1 LRLIRKLVEKLGD
14 KRARPGRRRCL
25 KSHQNLGDRAARPGK
40 IGAAARPEN
49 GYKFGKKQE
58 QSGTPK
64 GRPRRDNRGRAMIK
78 TAFAATILSAVTFAG
93 AAAQSPAEFYKG
105 KQMSIIVSTGGGGG
119 YDTLARALARYLPK
133 YIAGTPTFI
142 VQNMP
147 GGGHMLAAN
156 FMYNVALKDGT
167 VLSALNQN
175 VPSHQVLDG
184 NGVRYDAGKFIWLGR
199 FTESNP
205 VMAVWH
211 TAPVNTLAE
220 AMKTEIIIGATG
232 DGSSS
237 YRYTTAMNSV
247 LGTKFKIIKG
257 YKTVPEL
264 LVAMERGEV
273 QGRAGGLSAYQDSN
287 PEWIT
292 DKKIKFLIQIGT
304 SRDADMQDVPLWTE
318 IAKTPEQKQILDL
331 VASPT
336 NLGRPVNTPPGV
348 PADRIAVLRKALEET
363 VKDPGFIEEGKKLA
377 FETDFRGWEETT
389 KIIEQTMNASP
400 DVVAKA
406 QAAMK

>member
-1 LRLIRKLVEKLGD
+1 
-14 KRARPGRRRCL
+14 
-25 KSHQNLGDRAARPGK
+25 
-40 IGAAARPEN
+40 
-49 GYKFGKKQE
+49 
-58 QSGTPK
+58 
-64 GRPRRDNRGRAMIK
+64 MK
-78 TAFAATILSAVTFAG
+78 TFHATILSAAMLAAAAG
-93 AAAQSPAEFYKG
+93 AAGSAQAQSAADFYKN
-105 KQMSIIVSTGGGGG
+105 KQMSIIVSTGSGGG

-133 YIAGTPTFI
+133 YIPGNPTFV

-156 FMYNVALKDGT
+156 YMYNVAAKDGSII
-167 VLSALNQN
+167 SALNQN

-205 VMAVWH
+205 VMALWH
-211 TAPVNTLAE
+211 TAPVNTIEE

-237 YRYTTAMNSV
+237 YRYTTALNSV

-264 LVAMERGEV
+264 LVAMERGEI
-273 QGRAGGLSAYQDSN
+273 QGRAGGLSAYEDSN

-292 DKKIKFLIQIGT
+292 DKKIKFLVQIGT
-304 SRDADMQDVPLWTE
+304 SRDADMKDVPLWTE
-318 IAKTPEQKQILDL
+318 IAKTEEQRQILNL

-348 PADRIAVLRKALEET
+348 PADRVAILRKALEET
-363 VKDPGFIEEGKKLA
+363 VKDQHFIEEGKKLA
-377 FETDFRGWEETT
+377 FETEFRDWQETT
-389 KIIEQTMNASP
+389 KIVAETMQASP

-406 QAAMK
+406 QVAMK